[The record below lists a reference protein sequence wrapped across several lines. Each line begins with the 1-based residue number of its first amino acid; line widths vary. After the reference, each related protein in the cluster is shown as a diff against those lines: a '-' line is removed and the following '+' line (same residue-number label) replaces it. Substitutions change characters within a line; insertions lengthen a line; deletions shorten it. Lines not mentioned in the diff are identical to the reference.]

1 MASLTGIYGHG
12 VSCVH
17 SGTISSPVGFKS
29 TCCSINAGIL
39 ISHYDRRSSM
49 LVVSDQS
56 LSKKVYRN
64 KETSPEPEI
73 RDKRRMY
80 KRLNVC
86 VDQLQ
91 DDVIKILVIGDAGVG
106 KTSFVQKYVY
116 DVFSDKYKCTIG
128 FDSVTKKVTEL
139 NQKPVNLQLQ
149 FWDIAGQDR
158 FPLLTRAY
166 YKYTRGCLIIFDLTN
181 PESFNDVRKWKASL
195 DNNLS
200 VPCLLVA
207 NKVDLESERKVSPS
221 DIERLVTE
229 LNFFQFTET
238 SVKTGLMVE
247 ESVMY
252 LVDVVL
258 GNSPSTYTP
267 SDFEHVDLRE
277 IRDLD
282 TSQTRNGKK
291 KCAICS

>member
-1 MASLTGIYGHG
+1 
-12 VSCVH
+12 
-17 SGTISSPVGFKS
+17 
-29 TCCSINAGIL
+29 
-39 ISHYDRRSSM
+39 M